1 MICQVLK
8 IKNNRKDKMTKRLT
22 LNAEKRKAIEGVFQ
36 SHWTDNNKFMSGL
49 QEAKEKYNSMRV
61 KMLQLCSNVIRQHQP
76 QEDVDTI
83 RTMTNKY
90 GDSGGQLYHDNCF
103 NFETDIINDEGER
116 DKDTVRVDFAL
127 DDDHAFARAYYRDEL
142 IKANCNPDYQVKW
155 NEDNKRIPKYYDEEN
170 KCDTWLGF
178 RNSSNEDKSIM
189 KPKAEWE
196 RDKIWVIGTSYC
208 HSRQFKVDQS
218 TFEVFKMFNKV
229 IGKVATQHEQ
239 LFNHVEEKMKKLRL
253 GLKSYRYFDQAK
265 QLADKLGIPL
275 NESILNESSSMALS
289 VYSPENLASLLEDK
303 VEQTRE
309 EKIAIAKKLLQEQA
323 SIN

>member
-1 MICQVLK
+1 
-8 IKNNRKDKMTKRLT
+8 MTKRLT
-22 LNAEKRKAIEGVFQ
+22 LNAEKRKAIESVFQ
-36 SHWTDNNKFMSGL
+36 SHWIEHSKFNKGL
-49 QEAKEKYNSMRV
+49 QEAKEKYNQMRV
-61 KMLQLCSNVIRQHQP
+61 KMLSLVSNVVRHHQP
-76 QEDVDTI
+76 QQDVDTI
-83 RTMTNKY
+83 RAMSNKY
-90 GDSGGQLYHDNCF
+90 GSSGGELYHDNCF

-116 DKDTVRVDFAL
+116 DKDTVRVDFSL
-127 DDDHAFARAYYRDEL
+127 DDNRGFARAYYRDEL
-142 IKANCNPDYQVKW
+142 IKANCDPDFQVRW
-155 NEDNKRIPKYYDEEN
+155 NEDKKRNPKYYDEEN

-189 KPKAEWE
+189 KPKAEWD

-208 HSRQFKVDQS
+208 HSRQFKVDET
-218 TFEVFKMFNKV
+218 TFNIFKEFNKL
-229 IGKVATQHEQ
+229 IGQVATQHEQ
-239 LFNHVEEKMKKLRL
+239 LFTTVEEKMKKLRL

-265 QLADKLGIPL
+265 ALADKLGIAL

-309 EKIAIAKKLLQEQA
+309 EKIAIAKRLLQEQA

>member
-1 MICQVLK
+1 
-8 IKNNRKDKMTKRLT
+8 MTKRLT
-22 LNAEKRKAIEGVFQ
+22 LNAEKRKAIENVFQ
-36 SHWTDNNKFMSGL
+36 SHWIEHSKFNKGL
-49 QEAKEKYNSMRV
+49 QEAKEKYNQMRV
-61 KMLQLCSNVIRQHQP
+61 KMLSLVSNVVRQHQP
-76 QEDVDTI
+76 QQDVDTI
-83 RTMTNKY
+83 RAMSNKY
-90 GDSGGQLYHDNCF
+90 GSSGGELYHDNCF

-116 DKDTVRVDFAL
+116 DKDTVRVDFSL
-127 DDDHAFARAYYRDEL
+127 DDNHGFARAYYRDEL
-142 IKANCNPDYQVKW
+142 IKANCDPDFQVRW
-155 NEDNKRIPKYYDEEN
+155 NEDNKRNPKYYDEEN

-189 KPKAEWE
+189 KPKAEWD
-196 RDKIWVIGTSYC
+196 RDKIWVIGSSYC
-208 HSRQFKVDQS
+208 HSRQFKVDET
-218 TFEVFKMFNKV
+218 TFNIFKEFNKL
-229 IGKVATQHEQ
+229 IGQVATQHEQ
-239 LFNHVEEKMKKLRL
+239 LFNSVEEKMKKLRL

-265 QLADKLGIPL
+265 ALADKLGIAL

>member
-1 MICQVLK
+1 
-8 IKNNRKDKMTKRLT
+8 
-22 LNAEKRKAIEGVFQ
+22 
-36 SHWTDNNKFMSGL
+36 
-49 QEAKEKYNSMRV
+49 MRV
-61 KMLQLCSNVIRQHQP
+61 KMLQLCSNIVRQHQP
-76 QEDVDTI
+76 QQDVDTI
-83 RTMTNKY
+83 RAMSNKY
-90 GDSGGQLYHDNCF
+90 GSSGGELYHDNCF

-142 IKANCNPDYQVKW
+142 IKANCDPDFKVRW
-155 NEDNKRIPKYYDEEN
+155 NEDNKRNPKYYDEEN

-178 RNSSNEDKSIM
+178 RSSSNEDKSII
-189 KPKAEWE
+189 KPKAEWA

-208 HSRQFKVDQS
+208 HTRQFKVDET
-218 TFEVFKMFNKV
+218 TFKIFKEFNKV
-229 IGKVATQHEQ
+229 RDDVTLMHSK
-239 LFNHVEEKMKKLRL
+239 LFEYVEEKMKKLRL

-265 QLADKLGIPL
+265 KLADNLGIAL

-309 EKIAIAKKLLQEQA
+309 EKIAIAKRLLQEQA

>member
-1 MICQVLK
+1 
-8 IKNNRKDKMTKRLT
+8 MTKRLT
-22 LNAEKRKAIEGVFQ
+22 LNAEKRKAIESVFQ
-36 SHWTDNNKFMSGL
+36 SHWIEHSKFNKGL
-49 QEAKEKYNSMRV
+49 QEAKEQYNQMRV
-61 KMLQLCSNVIRQHQP
+61 KMLQLVSNVVRHNQP

-83 RTMTNKY
+83 RAMTNKY

-127 DDDHAFARAYYRDEL
+127 DDDNAFARAYYRDEL
-142 IKANCNPDYQVKW
+142 IKANCDPDFKVRW
-155 NEDNKRIPKYYDEEN
+155 NEDNKRNPKYYDEEN

-178 RNSSNEDKSIM
+178 RNSSNEDKSII

-208 HSRQFKVDQS
+208 HSRQFKVDET
-218 TFEVFKMFNKV
+218 TFKIFKEFNKL
-229 IGKVATQHEQ
+229 IGQVATQHQQ
-239 LFNHVEEKMKKLRL
+239 LFETVEEKMKKLRL

-265 QLADKLGIPL
+265 ALADKLGIAL

-309 EKIAIAKKLLQEQA
+309 EKIAIAKRLLQEQA